1 MKQAWG
7 KVSSASCCSGAWF
20 GALGAFI
27 KLKFK
32 KFLAGFTMPD
42 VLTKWF
48 ALFLFLLQVTCIFVS
63 MNLTNS
69 NDTTAIF
76 ITLMV
81 CGLNLLLCIDIT
93 VLLMPSITLI
103 IGRPARPEYIFAF
116 LGLTVVVSA
125 LVNGE
130 TTAQEW
136 HEIAKLDLW

>member
-1 MKQAWG
+1 
-7 KVSSASCCSGAWF
+7 
-20 GALGAFI
+20 
-27 KLKFK
+27 
-32 KFLAGFTMPD
+32 
-42 VLTKWF
+42 
-48 ALFLFLLQVTCIFVS
+48 